1 MSVDPEVL
9 EEVFWCFGGFFSKLF
24 YLVNNMFLFFS
35 IVLLVGIFK
44 IFRKNWTILQY
55 FRMLHAFFLITLK
68 VASSR
73 EPCTIETMLLLYL
86 YALRLVMNVS
96 VETNWGKRKRTASV
110 RRLVPETRNRFVVA
124 AGDLRSTK
132 TQNLSHV
139 SSLIGRV

>member
-1 MSVDPEVL
+1 MNTEMYLDINI
-9 EEVFWCFGGFFSKLF
+9 SKSWNLWKRV
-24 YLVNNMFLFFS
+24 YFLGWDFPISTNF
-35 IVLLVGIFK
+35 
-44 IFRKNWTILQY
+44 NWKQ
-55 FRMLHAFFLITLK
+55 RMLHAFFLITLK